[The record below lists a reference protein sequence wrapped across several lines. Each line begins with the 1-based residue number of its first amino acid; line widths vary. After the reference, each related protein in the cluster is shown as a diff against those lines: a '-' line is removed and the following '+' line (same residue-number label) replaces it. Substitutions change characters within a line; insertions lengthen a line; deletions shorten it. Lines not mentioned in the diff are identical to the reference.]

1 MSRRRTGRFWPTAVQ
16 EELLVAALGDPVDAT
31 AAWRRVERRP
41 GFSLDELE
49 RGSFEL
55 MPLIYRNLTSGGYEG
70 PIMPRL
76 KGIYRR
82 SWVKNNLLL
91 ERTRDL
97 AVSLREA
104 GIQALFLEG
113 PLLACRYY
121 PDLALRPTT
130 LVHLLVGEADQAA
143 AVTRL
148 GRVGWSERPG
158 SGAYPGWR
166 FLFDASANI
175 AVLRTSFAFDFVPRG
190 HSVFS
195 TVSLLEAAEKQE
207 AAGTEVPVP
216 SPADALLA
224 ICVAGARVGFVPST
238 QWIVDAAMVLRRG
251 DIDWA
256 RLIGIALDH
265 GQALRFREAVDYLRG
280 LPVPE
285 PPAEVRERLAGAAI
299 ARRERLIYA
308 LASGSIRGPGNVPE
322 TLAEHLAATAD
333 ESLPRV
339 LATYPGRLR
348 ARWGLE
354 HAWQLPLAAGRRV
367 CRLRGDKRT
376 A

>member
-1 MSRRRTGRFWPTAVQ
+1 MTRRRTGRFWPTAAQ

-31 AAWRRVERRP
+31 AAWRRVEGRP

-55 MPLIYRNLTSGGYEG
+55 MPLIYRNLSSDGYEG

-97 AVSLREA
+97 AVALREV

-113 PLLACRYY
+113 PLLALRYY

-130 LVHLLVGEADQAA
+130 LVHVLVGEADEAA
-143 AVTRL
+143 ATTRL

-166 FLFDASANI
+166 FLFDANGNI

-195 TVSLLEAAEKQE
+195 TESLWQAAERQE
-207 AAGTEVPVP
+207 AAGTEVLVP
-216 SPADALLA
+216 SSTEALLA
-224 ICVAGARVGFVPST
+224 ICVAGARVGFVPGT
-238 QWIVDAAMVLRRG
+238 QWIVDAAMVLRGRE
-251 DIDWA
+251 IDWE
-256 RLIGIALDH
+256 RLLGIALEH
-265 GQALRFREAVDYLRG
+265 GQALRLREAVDYLRR

-285 PPAEVRERLAGAAI
+285 PPAEVRERLAGATVT
-299 ARRERLIYA
+299 RRERLIYA
-308 LASGSIRGPGNVPE
+308 LAAGSIRGPGSVPE
-322 TLAEHLAATAD
+322 TLAEHLAATGD
-333 ESLPRV
+333 ESLPRA

-348 ARWGLE
+348 ARWGVE
-354 HAWQLPLAAGRRV
+354 HAWQLPLVAGRRV
-367 CRLRGDKRT
+367 RRARGDNR
-376 A
+376 AA